1 MQPHLLGLVAQM
13 CCFQY
18 EEKENKL
25 ADGRQPCRSSEDG
38 VACCVGVCG
47 CAVCGVVWIATGFF
61 CGNAAPGVKNPCEPC
76 GGTGFVARNGGKF
89 VPANLGME
97 RDAADAAPA
106 SATSETTPEQQDAL
120 LRRLAESNVEIT
132 DEVCH
137 RCEAATLARHEA
149 ATPQAW
155 KAATA
160 CTRGL
165 QLCVRQVRALALRVL
180 SECDGHVGRALN
192 RAELWQLRTPTP
204 GTYGTPYQRHGRPCV
219 NAAQLPPGSTLT
231 DSMN

>member
-1 MQPHLLGLVAQM
+1 M
-13 CCFQY
+13 
-18 EEKENKL
+18 
-25 ADGRQPCRSSEDG
+25 
-38 VACCVGVCG
+38 
-47 CAVCGVVWIATGFF
+47 
-61 CGNAAPGVKNPCEPC
+61 
-76 GGTGFVARNGGKF
+76 
-89 VPANLGME
+89 
-97 RDAADAAPA
+97 
-106 SATSETTPEQQDAL
+106 
-120 LRRLAESNVEIT
+120 EIT

-204 GTYGTPYQRHGRPCV
+204 TPGTYGTPYQRHGRPCV

>member
-1 MQPHLLGLVAQM
+1 MAETGST
-13 CCFQY
+13 
-18 EEKENKL
+18 
-25 ADGRQPCRSSEDG
+25 DGTQPCRSSDDG

-47 CAVCGVVWIATGFF
+47 CAVCGVFWIASGFF
-61 CGNAAPGVKNPCEPC
+61 CGEAAPGVKNPCEPC

-120 LRRLAESNVEIT
+120 LRRLAEANVEIT

-155 KAATA
+155 KAATV
-160 CTRGL
+160 CTGGCNRV
-165 QLCVRQVRALALRVL
+165 CARQVRALHAEILLRFSRPVVNL
-180 SECDGHVGRALN
+180 
-192 RAELWQLRTPTP
+192 RAELFTHRRRRIVKHEL
-204 GTYGTPYQRHGRPCV
+204 
-219 NAAQLPPGSTLT
+219 
-231 DSMN
+231 

>member
-1 MQPHLLGLVAQM
+1 MVAGWTNVEIWVVY
-13 CCFQY
+13 F
-18 EEKENKL
+18 
-25 ADGRQPCRSSEDG
+25 
-38 VACCVGVCG
+38 ACCVGVCG

-155 KAATA
+155 KAATVCTGA
-160 CTRGL
+160 CNCVCARCARWRCGCFPSVTRPRRPRAQPHGAVAATRGYPGY
-165 QLCVRQVRALALRVL
+165 LRYPL
-180 SECDGHVGRALN
+180 SAAWSSERKRCPVTTR
-192 RAELWQLRTPTP
+192 
-204 GTYGTPYQRHGRPCV
+204 V
-219 NAAQLPPGSTLT
+219 NP
-231 DSMN
+231 N